1 MSYIETMKRYQVLE
15 KRIEEELGLILGSTV
30 YELVEIFAEEPE
42 RLARYQA
49 SLKKLRE
56 EVNSSNLYK
65 DLRQELQD
73 SLSAVEDKLGEA
85 ARLLKAKPGVEVRY
99 SSEEVVVYP
108 GDEATLR
115 VFVRNPYWR
124 RATVD
129 LKVEAGGGIEFDE
142 GKVYVKRVELAPGE
156 EKSLALKVKGL
167 SPGVTSLKSVSV
179 KAVFKGGEEFTK
191 SFEGTKIIVKKLPE
205 IKAERRVERGATDE
219 VDGYRVTVTVQN
231 KSDDYVELRVKE
243 NLPRDL
249 LLQPNVE
256 VGWQGR
262 LGPGESATY
271 EYFLKAPPEEL
282 ELPPVV
288 VEILMGSNIKPYQFD
303 STIVKLKPLKPAGE
317 GKPPPAEHEKIMGK
331 EEGMAEER
339 TSPLEFSPENLMSE
353 LAKAGVSG
361 FLGYIIGSGF
371 VPEIKKVP
379 KQVSI
384 HQDLR
389 WSTRKIGDEE
399 VTVIFEDPETVVVED
414 QGDSVK
420 IRPATVSEI
429 VASTT
434 AKLAWILE
442 REFINWV
449 IGSSKNLEEMGRVKV
464 EEPKPL
470 FNLSEFKKELEK
482 TGVPVDEQR
491 LKELPSNLYTVITV
505 GGGVLRKAT
514 VKVYVFSLAR
524 VSELYRNLVDHRPLS
539 LAEAR
544 EMIKGINV
552 EDAEENIIIF
562 ASPTGWDSPSTTE
575 AKRDPNPHKHTV
587 LVDLKTGELF
597 YNAAKPLLKTLV
609 DTIFTGFSLTAAP
622 IESEDV
628 DKYASLLL
636 RGVIDEKSF
645 LEEVLKHAKT
655 ARKAESSG
663 EKVLEE
669 G

>member
-1 MSYIETMKRYQVLE
+1 MSFTDRLRRYLELKR
-15 KRIEEELGLILGSTV
+15 RIREELGLILKSSV
-30 YELVEIFAEEPE
+30 YDLVEIFAEEPE
-42 RLARYQA
+42 KLERYQT
-49 SLKKLRE
+49 SWKKLKE
-56 EVNSSNLYK
+56 EVPSSSLHRNHE
-65 DLRQELQD
+65 QEL
-73 SLSAVEDKLGEA
+73 LALLREVEAKLKRVA
-85 ARLLKAKPGVEVRY
+85 QLLEAKPEVEVGY
-99 SSEEVVVYP
+99 SSGEVVVYP

-115 VFVRNPYWR
+115 VLVRNPYWR

-129 LKVEAGGGIEFDE
+129 VRVEAGGGVEFDR
-142 GKVYVKRVELAPGE
+142 GKVYEGRVELAPGE
-156 EKSLALKVKGL
+156 EKSLTLKVKGL

-179 KAVFKGGEEFTK
+179 KAVFEGGEEFSK
-191 SFEGTKIIVKKLPE
+191 SFEGVKIIVKKLPE
-205 IKAERRVERGATDE
+205 IKVERKVERGAVNG
-219 VDGYRVTVTVQN
+219 VDGYRVTVTVEN
-231 KSDDYVELRVKE
+231 RSDDYVELRARE
-243 NLPRDL
+243 SLPQDL
-249 LLQPNVE
+249 LLQPGVE

-262 LGPGESATY
+262 LGPGEKATY

-288 VEILMGSNIKPYQFD
+288 IEVLLGTSIKPYQFD

-317 GKPPPAEHEKIMGK
+317 GKPTLAEHGKVEGK
-331 EEGMAEER
+331 EEGVVEER
-339 TSPLEFSPENLMSE
+339 ASQLEFSPENLMSE
-353 LAKAGVSG
+353 LAKAGVSA
-361 FLGYIIGSGF
+361 FLGYVIGSGF
-371 VPEIKKVP
+371 VPEIKRMP
-379 KQVSI
+379 KQVFI

-414 QGDSVK
+414 REDFIQ